1 MENYPTYTLGG
12 PVAHRFVHACGL
24 IFCRQPLEV
33 AGQSMMVVAVWRE
46 PDPASGQQSKNPPAY
61 VMAANMLA
69 RGTEAL
75 LGCAVLCLDHLGI
88 NRPRVG
94 TIQRVAGMLAELSV
108 GQDGAAAPRFNI

>member
-1 MENYPTYTLGG
+1 
-12 PVAHRFVHACGL
+12 
-24 IFCRQPLEV
+24 
-33 AGQSMMVVAVWRE
+33 MMVVAVWRE
-46 PDPASGQQSKNPPAY
+46 PDPAGQQSQNPSAY

-94 TIQRVAGMLAELSV
+94 TIQRVAGMLAEMSA
-108 GQDGAAAPRFNI
+108 GQEGGSAPRLNI